1 MIGLAHDAI
10 LDHAH
15 AVEAERP
22 GDGGLQVEVTTRNEG
37 AAIVYG
43 RVHDRTVVD
52 DLDLWVPKGSVLCA
66 TPMDSS
72 VTMVPSEHPDPMRPS
87 PMP

>member
-52 DLDLWVPKGSVLCA
+52 EQVGA